1 MKQNKGYTLVELIVV
16 IAILVV
22 LTGAGVLQMRS
33 VFSYYAKQCA
43 ENLEAQLNRVQIVNM
58 ARKTTEMEIY
68 QSASDHA
75 YYVRVTENKGIAAA
89 EKITEKQVGR
99 SSLLITY
106 STDTADTNVHTLGG
120 GDSII
125 IRFDR
130 STGAL
135 KVTDDSDPSKVIGAH
150 RIWIRQKG
158 NKSKVYTVTI
168 HQETGKIEVDADE
181 VKNSP

>member
-1 MKQNKGYTLVELIVV
+1 MLSTTLHKHLLGNYIISVKKS
-16 IAILVV
+16 IL
-22 LTGAGVLQMRS
+22 Q
-33 VFSYYAKQCA
+33 
-43 ENLEAQLNRVQIVNM
+43 
-58 ARKTTEMEIY
+58 
-68 QSASDHA
+68 
-75 YYVRVTENKGIAAA
+75 
-89 EKITEKQVGR
+89 
-99 SSLLITY
+99 
-106 STDTADTNVHTLGG
+106 
-120 GDSII
+120 SII

-135 KVTDDSDPSKVIGAH
+135 KVKDDSDPSKVIGAH

>member
-1 MKQNKGYTLVELIVV
+1 
-16 IAILVV
+16 
-22 LTGAGVLQMRS
+22 MRS

-75 YYVRVTENKGIAAA
+75 YYVKIKAA
-89 EKITEKQVGR
+89 EKSTEKQVGR

-120 GDSII
+120 SDSII

-135 KVTDDSDPSKVIGAH
+135 KVKDDSDPSKVIGAH